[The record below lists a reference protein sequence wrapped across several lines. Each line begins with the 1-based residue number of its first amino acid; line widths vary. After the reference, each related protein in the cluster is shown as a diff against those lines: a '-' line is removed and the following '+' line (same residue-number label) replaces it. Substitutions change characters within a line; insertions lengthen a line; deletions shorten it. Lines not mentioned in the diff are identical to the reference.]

1 MFPISAVHKIDESS
15 PLYSIS
21 AHDLIKSELEILVVF
36 EGTIES
42 TGQPV
47 QVKSSYTAHEVLWGH
62 RFVHMVEYKSSKQ
75 GFVVDYLK
83 FDETNR
89 VNTPLC
95 SAQRLQLFYK

>member
-1 MFPISAVHKIDESS
+1 MHRIDESS

-21 AHDLIKSELEILVVF
+21 ANDINKSGLEILVVF

-62 RFVHMVEYKSSKQ
+62 RFVSMVEYNIPKR

-83 FDETNR
+83 FDDTSR
-89 VNTPLC
+89 INTPLC
-95 SAQRLQLFYK
+95 SAERLKLFYKTHN